1 MTLKSELISNI
12 EITAEGNRT
21 FKFLWLLAKYFAGF
35 DRANESLP
43 DTENLQEACLA
54 ILDGFNIDLI
64 SDQVPDWSKKES
76 KQAVLVFGPHSAKI
90 DPFLILSMVERED
103 VYFVAM
109 NIAQELLPVTIQ
121 DRILPVT
128 PTFMAE
134 DAPRKPGLT
143 GIAQLARRKLF
154 TNDTSATVEE
164 IKQSNQLSLQRAA
177 ELLNA
182 GHVVVIYPCQTKHI
196 ETDRWYTGIGVILSE
211 LNNQNCLDKVMM
223 QPFALTK
230 ISFFKLLLELRKR
243 FVKQK
248 MNEPKIKLTL
258 DWMTTYPAS
267 VLTASDNPKQ
277 IVEQVKNRYV
287 KENGNFVAIR

>member
-76 KQAVLVFGPHSAKI
+76 NEAVLVFGPHSAKI

-109 NIAQELLPVTIQ
+109 NIAQGLLPATIQ

-128 PTFMAE
+128 PTFMAK
-134 DAPRKPGLT
+134 DAPRKSGLA
-143 GIAQLARRKLF
+143 GIIQLFRRALF
-154 TNDTSATVEE
+154 TNNTSATVEE

-196 ETDRWYTGIGVILSE
+196 ETDHWYTGIGVILSE
-211 LNNQNCLDKVMM
+211 LGNQNCLDQVMM

-248 MNEPKIKLTL
+248 MNEPKIKLLL

-267 VLTASDNPKQ
+267 DLPSAHNPKQ
-277 IVEQVKNRYV
+277 MVEQVRQSYV
-287 KENGNFVAIR
+287 RQLMREK